1 MKDFTSRLIDGI
13 FAHRRENDRELEE
26 LTERVEDPNNPNYD
40 EDVAKA
46 VKLVSQNSLLMEIA
60 SYLHKK
66 EDENIKKIFRE

>member
-1 MKDFTSRLIDGI
+1 MKDFTSKLIDGI
-13 FAHRRENDRELEE
+13 FAHRRNNDAELKE
-26 LTERVEDPNNPNYD
+26 LTARVADPDNEHYD